1 MPSVGSKALPWK
13 PGKTNLKIMKMK
25 IIQRKKPLAS
35 KEAEKNKAKDI
46 EENEKF
52 LSWALTLNTQL
63 SDKQFTIVQ
72 HTPRRKSSDY
82 STGLLGTVWGT
93 PLQAQGINPL
103 GSQYQN
109 WAPACC
115 VGCEWFHVPKMG
127 EAWLTDTWSLPK
139 YVTTRRAA
147 PSCSF
152 KHRICNRTL
161 WHKQMHTEDINTLE
175 TEDYKQNFYLLH

>member
-13 PGKTNLKIMKMK
+13 PGKANLKIMKMK
-25 IIQRKKPLAS
+25 IIQCKKPLAS

-93 PLQAQGINPL
+93 HLPSPGNKPTWKSVSEL
-103 GSQYQN
+103 GTSLLCWLWVISCPQN
-109 WAPACC
+109 GW
-115 VGCEWFHVPKMG
+115 G
-127 EAWLTDTWSLPK
+127 LTDRHMVTPK
-139 YVTTRRAA
+139 
-147 PSCSF
+147 
-152 KHRICNRTL
+152 ICH
-161 WHKQMHTEDINTLE
+161 HKEGSPIL
-175 TEDYKQNFYLLH
+175 